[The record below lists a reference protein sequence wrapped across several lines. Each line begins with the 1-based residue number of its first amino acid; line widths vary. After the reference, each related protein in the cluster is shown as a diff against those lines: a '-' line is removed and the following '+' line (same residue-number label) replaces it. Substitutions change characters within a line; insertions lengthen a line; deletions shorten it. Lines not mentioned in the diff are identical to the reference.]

1 MLEVWQDYL
10 KGKQSQGKG
19 FRFSRTGERT
29 RKGVTFRLR
38 EQALKV
44 RSKIEAVYM
53 RQFAFNLWTI
63 NIQESACLLTFTFFL
78 TNSGAQM
85 CNIEGHHHR
94 CAQLLTKAAVLC
106 ARTLK
111 SKMEGE
117 ASQTTAKSKW
127 SRFKQEMGN
136 TTCLAVAF
144 ACAAQPSST
153 GNIPRIF
160 SANSSVWKLLKYL
173 LNPQA
178 AERGLFNP

>member
-1 MLEVWQDYL
+1 
-10 KGKQSQGKG
+10 
-19 FRFSRTGERT
+19 
-29 RKGVTFRLR
+29 
-38 EQALKV
+38 
-44 RSKIEAVYM
+44 M

-63 NIQESACLLTFTFFL
+63 NIQAYACLLTFTFFL
-78 TNSGAQM
+78 PNSGAQM

-160 SANSSVWKLLKYL
+160 TANSSVWKLLKYL

-178 AERGLFNP
+178 AEWGLFNPWTFISSFKPWFPFPRCHVASENSEATKTRNLGSFSVAKG